1 MPEIATVVNNI
12 NIDEVFLWLIT
23 FTDYQNNDEL
33 YAVNNLEDITSNGQ
47 LFTAF
52 PFQLTLPPD
61 DGQKPQSLTLDFPNV
76 GRELMQLVR
85 EYEAGKPPKVKLD
98 LVLASDPNVIEK
110 TIDFMEVGAVEYNVL
125 DIKFT
130 LISSSIFARKTC
142 IGTYNQAEF
151 PGLFWALR

>member
-1 MPEIATVVNNI
+1 MPGIATVVNNI
-12 NIDEVFLWLIT
+12 NVDEVFLWLIT
-23 FTDYQNNDEL
+23 FTDYENNDEL
-33 YAVNNLEDITSNGQ
+33 YAVNNLEDVLSNGQ

-61 DGQKPQSLTLDFPNV
+61 DGQKPQSLSLTFPNV
-76 GRELMQLVR
+76 GRELMHLVR
-85 EYEAGKPPKVKLD
+85 EYEAGKTPKVKFD
-98 LVLASDPNVIEK
+98 LILASAPDAIEK

-125 DIKFT
+125 DIKFN

-142 IGTYNQAEF
+142 TGTYNQSEF